1 MAQQVTDP
9 EVSLLRLSH
18 SHGAGSIPG
27 LGTSA
32 CLGREAKKNFF
43 SSNMIYFVWFLF
55 FPK

>member
-32 CLGREAKKNFF
+32 RLGREAKKIFF
-43 SSNMIYFVWFLF
+43 HLT
-55 FPK
+55 